1 VPAVPA
7 VATVTRLLAVLALLV
22 PVVLSAQAGPATAAS
37 HPEGQPAIAASN
49 RPAAHPRTMSGLPGV
64 PGLPGVTDLGT
75 LSGLAA
81 AEVAHYADQLPPGT
95 VVHCTAPATYPAPG
109 TVAWEVR
116 DVENQLCATQ
126 RLQDEITNPASAL
139 VFAEETPG
147 IFTAQTLAMAEQPG
161 HLHLSLG
168 QLVPGASTAD
178 PFRTIGRWTAAGRGR
193 VVAVHFPAS
202 DGATLN
208 GEIFEPPVRGRDP
221 VTGIAWGRRSK
232 LPGVVITTGSI
243 QGYQNLY
250 FWAAEGLAE
259 AGYLVLTY
267 DVQGQG
273 MSDTFP
279 GGGPVGCVTFL
290 VQHHSLCPGVPFQQS
305 YNFFQGAE
313 DALNFFLS
321 TPAHPYVGP
330 PDAQSVLDRYDP
342 AWSRLDPDEVGIAGH
357 SLGATAVSVLA
368 QCDPRV
374 RAVVAWDYLAP
385 ASGTCRSQFAGL
397 PADAPADPTPHA
409 PALTLNSDYF
419 LNPEP
424 MTSQPAPQADPKS
437 AGFHQVTAAGVDAM
451 QISLRASTHL
461 EYTYVPYILPASR
474 LGERVAFFF
483 TLAWFDRY
491 LRGAG
496 DPAVAANAYR
506 RLVAHRFDDSADLH
520 SIGSGTFSLA
530 AALHDPTNPAAGNV
544 PYTIDGLAV
553 SNRLSIYEPSM
564 FRLTDPTSGTV
575 VSCNTADTNLGHQCW
590 GGRVEP

>member
-1 VPAVPA
+1 MAHMPVRGSKLLASTLGVGLVLSLLGVPAMAAP
-7 VATVTRLLAVLALLV
+7 
-22 PVVLSAQAGPATAAS
+22 TAATRS
-37 HPEGQPAIAASN
+37 PAPTSTGRGSLRSAPG
-49 RPAAHPRTMSGLPGV
+49 RPGAMTTLLSQAH
-64 PGLPGVTDLGT
+64 
-75 LSGLAA
+75 
-81 AEVAHYADQLPPGT
+81 AEIAHYADQLPPGT
-95 VVHCTAPATYPAPG
+95 VVHCTAPATYPEPG
-109 TVAWEVR
+109 TAAWELR

-126 RLQDEITNPASAL
+126 RLQDEITNPASTL
-139 VFAEETPG
+139 TFAEETPAIYG
-147 IFTAQTLAMAEQPG
+147 EQNLAMAEEPG

-178 PFRTIGRWTAAGRGR
+178 PFTTIGRWTAAGRGR
-193 VVAVHFPAS
+193 VVPVHFAAN

-208 GEIFEPPVRGRDP
+208 GYVFEPPVRGHDP
-221 VTGIAWGRRSK
+221 ITGISWGARTK

-273 MSDTFP
+273 DSDTFP
-279 GGGPVGCVTFL
+279 GGGPVGCVTDL
-290 VQHHSLCPGVPFQQS
+290 ATTHALCPGVPFQQS

-313 DALNFFLS
+313 DALNFFLA
-321 TPAHPYVGP
+321 TPRHPYAEP
-330 PDAQSVLDRYDP
+330 ADAQPGLDRYDP
-342 AWSRLDPDEVGIAGH
+342 VWAHLDPNEIGIAGH

-374 RAVVAWDYLAP
+374 KAVVAWDYLSA

-397 PADAPADPTPHA
+397 PGDAPIDPTPHA

-424 MTSQPAPQADPKS
+424 MTSQPAPQSDTKS

-451 QISLRASTHL
+451 QISLRESTHL

-474 LGERVAFFF
+474 LGERVAFYF

-491 LRGAG
+491 LRGAH
-496 DPAVAANAYR
+496 DPAVALGAYR
-506 RLVAHRFDDSADLH
+506 RLVAHRFDDSADIH
-520 SIGSGTFSLA
+520 SIGSGTFSLSR
-530 AALHDPTNPAAGNV
+530 ALSDPTDPAAGNV
-544 PYTIDGLAV
+544 PYRIDGLAV
-553 SNRLSIYEPSM
+553 SNRLSIYYPSM
-564 FRLTDPTSGTV
+564 FRLTDPATGIVT
-575 VSCNTADTNLGHQCW
+575 SCNTADTNLGHQCW